1 MKSSTRT
8 GGALAALLTLGMG
21 GLGAS
26 ATPAATVAWSGLQR
40 LAPREVEA
48 GPLLGMAASRLTA
61 SSDYRALVRPT
72 AAESEG
78 HAAPSWGA
86 ILTARWSY
94 GLSLTLA
101 PRRET
106 YGLKTREE
114 TVSFPDNPFPHTLK
128 ADTRLSYNVYPLL
141 VGWGWQGA
149 RHGFRVQAGGYYA
162 FREGESIRW
171 IVDGEPYPNLPG
183 HQVASTVSGWMVAT
197 EYGIRLGPGT
207 LLAGLEAQRGAESLI
222 KGLRGTLRSE
232 AAQARLAYAW
242 TLYRRP

>member
-1 MKSSTRT
+1 MRGSMRI
-8 GGALAALLTLGMG
+8 GGALAVLLTLGMG
-21 GLGAS
+21 EPGAS
-26 ATPAATVAWSGLQR
+26 ATPAVTMAWSGLQK

-48 GPLLGMAASRLTA
+48 GPLLGMAASRLMA

-72 AAESEG
+72 EAESEG

-94 GLSLTLA
+94 GLTLTLA

-106 YGLKTREE
+106 YGIKTREE
-114 TVSFPDNPFPHTLK
+114 TVSFPDNPFPHTLR

-141 VGWGWQGA
+141 AGWEWQRA
-149 RHGFRVQAGGYYA
+149 RHGFRAQAGGYYA

-171 IVDGEPYPNLPG
+171 IVDGETYPNLPG
-183 HQVASTVSGWMVAT
+183 HRVASTVTGWMVAT
-197 EYGIRLGPGT
+197 EYAIRLGPGT

-232 AAQARLAYAW
+232 AAQARLAYVW